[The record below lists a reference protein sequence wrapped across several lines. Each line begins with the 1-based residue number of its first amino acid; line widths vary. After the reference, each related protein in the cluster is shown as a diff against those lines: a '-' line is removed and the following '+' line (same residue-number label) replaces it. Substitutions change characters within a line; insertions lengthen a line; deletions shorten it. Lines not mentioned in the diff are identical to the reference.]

1 MMGDFNIDLLKKPNS
16 SDFVNMMVSHDSFP
30 LVTIPTRISHLLA
43 TLIDNFFVN
52 GGLLERS
59 QADVIVSDGSDHLVL
74 ISKIKLN
81 QSKENKR
88 CARASFY
95 REMKSKNLNSFANK
109 MDETNFSRVIEEKCP
124 NAAYDLFSE
133 IVD

>member
-1 MMGDFNIDLLKKPNS
+1 M
-16 SDFVNMMVSHDSFP
+16 
-30 LVTIPTRISHLLA
+30 
-43 TLIDNFFVN
+43 
-52 GGLLERS
+52 
-59 QADVIVSDGSDHLVL
+59 SDGSDHLVL
-74 ISKIKLN
+74 INKIKLN

-133 IVD
+133 ILTNVMNETCPLRRINPNRNFSKKPWITKAILVSIK